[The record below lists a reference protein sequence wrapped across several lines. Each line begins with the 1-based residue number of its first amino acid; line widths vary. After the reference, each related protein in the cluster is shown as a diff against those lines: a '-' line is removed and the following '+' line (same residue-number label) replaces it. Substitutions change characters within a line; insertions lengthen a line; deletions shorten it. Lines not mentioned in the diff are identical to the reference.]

1 VKTCELPARRA
12 TIAYDEAGTGLPVV
26 LLHAFP
32 LDREMW
38 RGQLDALADI
48 ARVFAIDFP
57 GFGGSKSEKPLDIE
71 DAGDL
76 VADFLDA
83 VGVKGRAVVGGLS
96 MGGYVALA
104 FARRHPERLAGLILA
119 DTKAE
124 ADTEEG
130 RAAREKSIALVKEKG
145 AAGLI
150 DQMLPKMVC
159 EATRETKLDVVDAV
173 KRIAGRQTTEGVTA
187 GLAAL
192 RDRPDAT
199 PALGN
204 ISATTLVLVGEHDT
218 VTPPLAAA
226 SLGANIWG
234 SKVVTVP
241 GAAHL
246 SNLENP
252 EAFNVALR
260 EFLANVHQTKVN
272 PSRPAAV

>member
-1 VKTCELPARRA
+1 MKTCELPARGA
-12 TIAYDEAGTGLPVV
+12 TIAYDESGSGLPVV

-38 RGQLDALADI
+38 RGQLDALADL
-48 ARVFAIDFP
+48 AHVFAPDFP
-57 GFGGSKSEKPLDIE
+57 GFGHSTSTTPFGIE

-76 VADFLDA
+76 VAEFLTA

-96 MGGYVALA
+96 MGGYAALA

-119 DTKAE
+119 DTKSE
-124 ADTEEG
+124 ADDDAG
-130 RAAREKSIALVKEKG
+130 RAARAKSIALVKDKG

-150 DQMLPKMVC
+150 DQMLPKMLC
-159 EATRETKLDVVDAV
+159 DATREAKPAVVDAV
-173 KRIAGRQTTEGVTA
+173 RRIAGRQTPEGVTA
-187 GLAAL
+187 ALTAL

-204 ISATTLVLVGEHDT
+204 VSAATLILVGEHDT

-226 SLGANIWG
+226 SLGASIWG

-241 GAAHL
+241 AAAHL

-252 EAFNVALR
+252 EAFNVAVR

-272 PSRPAAV
+272 PSRPEGM

>member
-1 VKTCELPARRA
+1 MKTLELSARGA
-12 TIAYDEAGTGLPVV
+12 TIAYDEVGSGLPVV

-38 RGQLDALADI
+38 RGQLDALSDV

-57 GFGGSKSEKPLDIE
+57 GFGGSKSRVPFGIE

-76 VADFLDA
+76 VAEFLA
-83 VGVKGRAVVGGLS
+83 AAGVKGRAVVGGLS
-96 MGGYVALA
+96 MGGYAALA

-124 ADTEEG
+124 ADDDAG
-130 RAAREKSIALVKEKG
+130 RAARDKSIALVKETG

-150 DQMLPKMVC
+150 DQMLPKMLC
-159 EATRETKLDVVDAV
+159 DATRETKRDVVDAV
-173 KRIAGRQTTEGVTA
+173 RHIAGRQTTAGVTA
-187 GLAAL
+187 ALAAL

-199 PALGN
+199 PSLGN
-204 ISATTLVLVGEHDT
+204 ISANTLVLVGEHDT

-272 PSRPAAV
+272 PSRPAGV

>member
-1 VKTCELPARRA
+1 MKTCELPARGA
-12 TIAYDEAGTGLPVV
+12 TLAYDEAGSGLPVV

-38 RGQLDALADI
+38 RGQLDALADV
-48 ARVFAIDFP
+48 ARVFAFDFP
-57 GFGGSKSEKPLDIE
+57 GFGGSKSTTPFGIE

-76 VADFLDA
+76 VAEFLDA
-83 VGVKGRAVVGGLS
+83 VGVRGRAVVGGLS
-96 MGGYVALA
+96 MGGYAALA

-124 ADTEEG
+124 ADDDAG
-130 RAAREKSIALVKEKG
+130 RAAREKSIALAKEKG

-150 DQMLPKMVC
+150 DTMLPKMLC
-159 EATRETKLDVVDAV
+159 DATRETKPDVADSVR
-173 KRIAGRQTTEGVTA
+173 RIACRQTTEGVTA
-187 GLAAL
+187 ALAAL

-204 ISATTLVLVGEHDT
+204 ISASTLVLVGEHDT
-218 VTPPLAAA
+218 ITPPLAAA
-226 SLGANIWG
+226 SLGSNIWG

-272 PSRPAAV
+272 PSRPKA